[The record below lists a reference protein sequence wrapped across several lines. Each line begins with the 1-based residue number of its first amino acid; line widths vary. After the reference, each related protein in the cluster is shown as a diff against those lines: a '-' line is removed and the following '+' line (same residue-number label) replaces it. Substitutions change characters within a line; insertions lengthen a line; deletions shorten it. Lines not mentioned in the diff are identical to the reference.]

1 VRLDGLKVVGLFGWP
16 KTIPPRATVTPSSSS
31 MSGRR
36 KSSAGRC
43 CRSYRGDSTDLGRTI
58 WNVFAATS
66 AEVLPPLFNP
76 LEVAIDVE
84 ARKGKGDGRLSHEDG
99 RRANPQSRHWA
110 EHCARIDLPD
120 GIEYSIAETAVTK
133 AAGPIPIAFESSYG
147 QLGHIHLNNQG
158 IVRA

>member
-43 CRSYRGDSTDLGRTI
+43 CRSYRGDNTDPGRTI

-84 ARKGKGDGRLSHEDG
+84 ARKGKVTVDCLVKMDGEPIR
-99 RRANPQSRHWA
+99 NPVTGA

-120 GIEYSIAETAVTK
+120 GIEYSIAETAV
-133 AAGPIPIAFESSYG
+133 PPRPR
-147 QLGHIHLNNQG
+147 
-158 IVRA
+158 VRYQSPSRALTAS